1 MARKTARESILQE
14 KTVKSP
20 KVKVRSDKR
29 FQALK
34 NASVLSVILV
44 IAICIVFN
52 LIIDLTL
59 DKKLTFDTTSV
70 KQNSITSLSESYL
83 KDLDK
88 KVEIIGLFDK
98 NDTSIEW
105 RDYFLPILD
114 DYEAKADGMI
124 DLKYIDP
131 DVDPFILTQIDPN
144 NVYNLQKYTYVVKC
158 GDLLVSVNPYSC
170 FEYDSEMMYYYG
182 VYKPVGNQIENTF
195 TGYIRYVT
203 SGRPLHAYYLAGHN
217 LPSHS
222 NLDNI
227 LLSLGMVS
235 SELSINNES
244 AKIPDDCELLVI
256 LEPKSDLTITEK
268 EIIKSYIDNSGKIL
282 LVSDFDKENT
292 LDFTNLND
300 VTLRMGVTLEQG
312 IVHEND
318 ITRLYTASDP
328 YTSIASVD
336 DKYAQAIG
344 LQLDLYNAN
353 CRYLKITPDMPDN
366 VYVSPLVITSGSAS
380 VDFQNA
386 QIDAAVSAG
395 TYPVILMSVDAT
407 RSDAPSC
414 MIIVG
419 TSAFTSDTYYSTRT
433 LSDNNAV
440 FVRRMIGDICE
451 ISIERTIPTKTIPS
465 YALSKPLSS
474 SAATMWSVIVMTII
488 PLGCLICG
496 IYTYRRR
503 RHL

>member
-29 FQALK
+29 FQVLK
-34 NASVLSVILV
+34 NASVISVILV
-44 IAICIVFN
+44 VAICIVFN
-52 LIIDLTL
+52 LIVDLLL
-59 DKKLTFDTTSV
+59 DTKLTFDTTSV

-83 KDLDK
+83 KELDK

-124 DLKYIDP
+124 ELKYIDP
-131 DVDPFILTQIDPN
+131 DVDPFILTQIDPY

-158 GDLLVSVNPYSC
+158 GDLLVSVDPYTC
-170 FEYDSEMMYYYG
+170 FEYDSDFLYYYG

-203 SGRPLHAYYLAGHN
+203 SGRPLHAYYLQGHD

-222 NLDNI
+222 SLDNI

-235 SELSINNES
+235 SELSIGSDS
-244 AKIPDDCELLVI
+244 AKIPDDCEMLII
-256 LEPKSDLTITEK
+256 LNPKSDISITEK
-268 EIIKSYIDNSGKIL
+268 EVIKSYIDNSGKVL
-282 LVSDFDKENT
+282 LVNDFDKESAVE
-292 LDFTNLND
+292 FTNLNE
-300 VTLRMGVTLEQG
+300 VTQRMGVTLEKG
-312 IVHEND
+312 IIHEND
-318 ITRLYTASDP
+318 ISYLYSASDP
-328 YTSIASVD
+328 YTSIATVYE
-336 DKYAQAIG
+336 KYAQSVG
-344 LQLDLYNAN
+344 LQLNLYVEN
-353 CRYLKITPDMPDN
+353 CRYLKVNTDLAEG

-395 TYPVILMSVDAT
+395 TYPVILMSVDA
-407 RSDAPSC
+407 SNQSNPAC
-414 MIIVG
+414 MIVIG
-419 TSAFTSDTYYSTRT
+419 SSAFTSDAYYSTKT
-433 LSDNNAV
+433 LNDNNAV
-440 FVRRMIGDICE
+440 FIRRMIGDICQ
-451 ISIERTIPTKTIPS
+451 ISIEKTIPTKTIPS

-474 SAATMWSVIVMTII
+474 SSATMWSVIVMTII

-496 IYTYRRR
+496 VYVYRRR

>member
-29 FQALK
+29 FKALK
-34 NASVLSVILV
+34 NVSVISVILV

-70 KQNSITSLSESYL
+70 KQNSITVLSESYL
-83 KDLDK
+83 KELDK
-88 KVEIIGLFDK
+88 KVEIIGLFDR

-131 DVDPFILTQIDPN
+131 DVDPFILTEIDPT

-158 GDLLVSVNPYSC
+158 GDLLVSVNPYNC
-170 FEYDSEMMYYYG
+170 FEYDNEMLYYYG
-182 VYKPVGNQIENTF
+182 LYKPVGNQIENTF

-203 SGRPLHAYYLAGHN
+203 SGRPLHAYYLNGHD
-217 LPSHS
+217 LPSHT

-235 SELSINNES
+235 SELSINSES
-244 AKIPDDCELLVI
+244 AKIPDDCELLII
-256 LEPKSDLTITEK
+256 LEPKSDITITEK
-268 EIIKSYIDNSGKIL
+268 EVIKSYIDNSGKIL
-282 LVSDFDKENT
+282 LISDFDKENSVV
-292 LDFTNLND
+292 FSNLND
-300 VTLRMGVTLEQG
+300 VALRMGVTLEQG
-312 IVHEND
+312 IIHEND

-328 YTSIASVD
+328 YTSIASVEE
-336 DKYAQAIG
+336 KYAQSIG
-344 LQLDLYNAN
+344 MQLDLYVEN
-353 CRYLKITPDMPDN
+353 CRYLKVASDRPSD
-366 VYVSPLVITSGSAS
+366 VYVSPLVVTSGSAS

-395 TYPVILMSVDAT
+395 VYPVILMSVDAT

-419 TSAFTSDTYYSTRT
+419 TSAFTSDGYYSTKT
-433 LSDNNAV
+433 LNDNNAMY
-440 FVRRMIGDICE
+440 VRRMIGDICE
-451 ISIERTIPTKTIPS
+451 ISIEKTIPTKTIPS

-474 SAATMWSVIVMTII
+474 SNATMWSVIVMTII

-496 IYTYRRR
+496 IYTYRKR

>member
-34 NASVLSVILV
+34 NVSVISVILV
-44 IAICIVFN
+44 VAICIVFN
-52 LIIDLTL
+52 LIVDLTL

-83 KDLDK
+83 KDLTK
-88 KVEIIGLFDK
+88 KVEIIGLFDR
-98 NDTSIEW
+98 NDTSVEW
-105 RDYFLPILD
+105 RDYFLPIVD

-124 DLKYIDP
+124 EVKYIDP

-170 FEYDSEMMYYYG
+170 FEYDSDMLYYYG

-203 SGRPLHAYYLAGHN
+203 SGRPLHAYYLSGHD
-217 LPSHS
+217 LPSHD
-222 NLDNI
+222 NLDNV

-235 SELSINNES
+235 SELSISNEAS
-244 AKIPDDCELLVI
+244 KIPSDCELLII
-256 LEPKSDLTITEK
+256 LEPKSDISILEK
-268 EIIKSYIDNSGKIL
+268 EAIKSYIDNSGKIL
-282 LVSDFDKENT
+282 LVNNFDKENT
-292 LDFTNLND
+292 LDFANLND
-300 VTLRMGVTLEQG
+300 VAIRMGVSLEKG
-312 IVHEND
+312 IIHEND
-318 ITRLYTASDP
+318 ISYLYSASDP
-328 YTSIASVD
+328 YTSIAKVD
-336 DKYAQAIG
+336 EKYAQSIG
-344 LQLDLYNAN
+344 MQLDLYNAN
-353 CRYLKITPDMPDN
+353 CRYLKILSDRPSE
-366 VYVSPLVITSGSAS
+366 VYVSPLVVTSGSAS

-386 QIDAAVSAG
+386 QIEAAVSAG

-414 MIIVG
+414 MIVVG
-419 TSAFTSDTYYSTRT
+419 TNAFTSDEYYSTKT
-433 LSDNNAV
+433 LNDNNAL
-440 FVRRMIGDICE
+440 FLRRMIGDICQ
-451 ISIERTIPTKTIPS
+451 ISIEKTIPTKTIPS
-465 YALSKPLSS
+465 YQLSKPLSS
-474 SAATMWSVIVMTII
+474 SSATMWSVIVMTII

>member
-1 MARKTARESILQE
+1 MARKTAKESILQE

-29 FQALK
+29 FRVLK
-34 NASVLSVILV
+34 NASVISVILV
-44 IAICIVFN
+44 VAICIVFN
-52 LIIDLTL
+52 LIVDLLL

-124 DLKYIDP
+124 DLRYIDP
-131 DVDPFILTQIDPN
+131 DVDPFILTQLDPN

-158 GDLLVSVNPYSC
+158 GDILVPVNPYSC
-170 FEYDSEMMYYYG
+170 FEYDSDMLYYYG

-203 SGRPLHAYYLAGHN
+203 SGRPLHAYYLGGHD
-217 LPSHS
+217 LPGHS
-222 NLDNI
+222 MN
-227 LLSLGMVS
+227 
-235 SELSINNES
+235 
-244 AKIPDDCELLVI
+244 
-256 LEPKSDLTITEK
+256 DL
-268 EIIKSYIDNSGKIL
+268 
-282 LVSDFDKENT
+282 
-292 LDFTNLND
+292 
-300 VTLRMGVTLEQG
+300 TLRMGVTLEQG
-312 IVHEND
+312 IIHEND
-318 ITRLYTASDP
+318 VTRLYTASDP
-328 YTSIASVD
+328 YTSIATVTDS
-336 DKYAQAIG
+336 YAQTIG

-353 CRYLKITPDMPDN
+353 CRYLKIASDRPSE
-366 VYVSPLVITSGSAS
+366 VYVSPLVVTSGSAS

-386 QIDAAVSAG
+386 QIDASVSAG

-407 RSDAPSC
+407 NSQAPSC
-414 MIIVG
+414 MIIAG
-419 TSAFTSDTYYSTRT
+419 TSAFTSDSYYSTRT

-474 SAATMWSVIVMTII
+474 SAATMWSIIVMTLI
-488 PLGCLICG
+488 PIACLICG